1 MSRREDLERLIR
13 ESYGIIRVHKE
24 TIQTSDRP
32 EEKLRSQHAVDA
44 QWVLVEGYLEAYLP
58 LTGDVLPPDI
68 AEIAVH
74 FPSMPGQ
81 RPPSALSPLKGEPGR
96 APGVQQEAR
105 IRQRIQEAH
114 ASWDMLSKRIA
125 ALRRDLVLELDGERK
140 IVLQE
145 RLDVL
150 EQERR
155 AVEAELERLS
165 GLRRGGIA

>member
-32 EEKLRSQHAVDA
+32 EEKLRSQRAVDA
-44 QWVLVEGYLEAYLP
+44 QWVLIEGYLEAYLP
-58 LTGDVLPPDI
+58 LVGDALPPDI
-68 AEIAVH
+68 AEIAAH

-81 RPPSALSPLKGEPGR
+81 RPRPAPTPLEDEPGR
-96 APGVQQEAR
+96 APGVQQKAR
-105 IRQRIQEAH
+105 IRQRTQEAQ

-125 ALRRDLVLELDGERK
+125 ALRRDLVLELDGETK

-155 AVEAELERLS
+155 AVEAELERLTR
-165 GLRRGGIA
+165 LRRGGIA